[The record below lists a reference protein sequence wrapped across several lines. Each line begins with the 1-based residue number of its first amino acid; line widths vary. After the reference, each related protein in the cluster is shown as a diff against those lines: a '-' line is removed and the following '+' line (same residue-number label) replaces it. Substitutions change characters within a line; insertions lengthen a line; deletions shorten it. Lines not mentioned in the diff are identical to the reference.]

1 MKYWI
6 LALLAG
12 GLCLINLWHSYHDVQ
27 NYGGTDLRVRVVG
40 ARALVR
46 GINPY
51 TIQDS
56 ARLDPDLRDPDQQG
70 LNRCTYPPT
79 LLCFYAPLSS
89 LKYPTQRV
97 AWAILEWCAFFA
109 SVLVLSTCIKSRDA
123 RCWFF
128 VAAVGLF
135 GSSFFWRLHVERGQY
150 YIFVVLLTSIGML
163 LLLKTQHAVAAGI
176 FWGFAICL
184 RPTVGLLVL
193 PWLMSSQR
201 RIAITAIAT
210 AFVFVAAAAT
220 FGQPRYWLDFL
231 KLSRAWEQ
239 SILGVQFPDTTS
251 EAAISGPTDGYNTAM
266 LESYAANLTFD
277 SLALSV
283 QTMLNVR
290 IDPIIIAR
298 AGKVLWLL
306 VIATIWI
313 QQWKRK
319 RGQMVEV
326 NDQLLV
332 GSCMMLVTDYFL
344 PIRIE
349 YADVLF
355 LLPLALLIPSLMR
368 KENQLLAA
376 VFVVAMLIP
385 LAPLSILPFNASAPA
400 AMLRSCMAVY
410 LLVRFSIPGLQHED
424 SNKISDNIIHTH
436 AGRN

>member
-89 LKYPTQRV
+89 LKYSTQRV
-97 AWAILEWCAFFA
+97 VWAILEWCAFFA
-109 SVLVLSTCIKSRDA
+109 SVLALSACIKSRDA

-163 LLLKTQHAVAAGI
+163 LLLKTQHAIVVGI
-176 FWGFAICL
+176 FWGCAICL
-184 RPTVGLLVL
+184 RPTVGLLVV

-201 RIAITAIAT
+201 RTAITAIAT
-210 AFVFVAAAAT
+210 AFVLVLAATT
-220 FGQPRYWLDFL
+220 FGQPQYWLDFL
-231 KLSRAWEQ
+231 KLSQAWEQ
-239 SILGVQFPDTTS
+239 SVLGAELPNTTF
-251 EAAISGPTDGYNTAM
+251 EAAISGPTDDYKTAM
-266 LESYAANLTFD
+266 LDSFAANLTFD

-283 QTMLNVR
+283 QTMLNVPV
-290 IDPIIIAR
+290 DPKIIAR

-313 QQWKRK
+313 LQWKRK
-319 RGQMVEV
+319 RGQAVQV
-326 NDQLLV
+326 HDQLLV
-332 GSCMMLVTDYFL
+332 GSCLMLVTDYFL

-355 LLPLALLIPSLMR
+355 LIPMALLIPSLMCR
-368 KENQLLAA
+368 ENHFLAA
-376 VFVVAMLIP
+376 GFVIAMLIP

-410 LLVRFSIPGLQHED
+410 LLVRFTILGLQRETSD
-424 SNKISDNIIHTH
+424 KISDDIIHTH

>member
-6 LALLAG
+6 LALLTG
-12 GLCLINLWHSYHDVQ
+12 GLCLINVWHTCHDVQ
-27 NYGGTDLRVRVVG
+27 DYGGTDLRVRVVG

-51 TIQDS
+51 TIKDT
-56 ARLDPDLRDPDQQG
+56 ADLDPALRDPDQQG
-70 LNRCTYPPT
+70 LSRCTYPPT
-79 LLCFYAPLSS
+79 LLFFYAPLSS
-89 LKYPTQRV
+89 LKYPSQRV
-97 AWAILEWCAFFA
+97 IWAVLEWCTFFA
-109 SVLVLSTCIKSRDA
+109 SVLVLSACIKSRDA
-123 RCWFF
+123 RYWFF
-128 VAAVGLF
+128 VAAIGLF

-150 YIFVVLLTSIGML
+150 YIFVVLLISIGIL
-163 LLLKTQHAVAAGI
+163 SLLKTQHAVAVGI

-210 AFVFVAAAAT
+210 AIVFVAAATTA
-220 FGQPRYWLDFL
+220 GQPEYWLDFL

-239 SILGVQFPDTTS
+239 SVLGAELPDIAS
-251 EAAISGPTDGYNTAM
+251 KVGISRPTDGYNTAR

-283 QTMLNVR
+283 QTMLDVR
-290 IDPIIIAR
+290 INPTIMAR

-313 QQWKRK
+313 LQWKRK

-355 LLPLALLIPSLMR
+355 LLPMALLIPSLMR

-410 LLVRFSIPGLQHED
+410 LLVRFSILGLQHDD
-424 SNKISDNIIHTH
+424 SNKISDNIIHAH
-436 AGRN
+436 AHRN